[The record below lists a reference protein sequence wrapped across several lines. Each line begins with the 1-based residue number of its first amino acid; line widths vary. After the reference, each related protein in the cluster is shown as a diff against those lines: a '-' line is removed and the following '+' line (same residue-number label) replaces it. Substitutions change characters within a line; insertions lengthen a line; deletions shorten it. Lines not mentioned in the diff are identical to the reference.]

1 MKTIEDFKRKKT
13 KRSLGIEI
21 DQVAIQTGNPHKTYK
36 RGDKH
41 PFVKGLVFRQ
51 WQQCRPIAKEVW
63 VTTESLERELE
74 LRRKREKSKAFKKLK
89 RIQDREYYLRNKNSV
104 LASVNK
110 WKDNNKNKTVIYGRT
125 AASKRRARIKK
136 ASTKL
141 TFTDEQLIKQYY
153 EHSARLKNKL
163 GIEFHVDHILPLSL
177 GGLHHP
183 SNLQVVPALWNR
195 RKHNRNTNLWLPNG
209 L

>member
-1 MKTIEDFKRKKT
+1 MKTIEDFKRTKD

-41 PFVKGLVFRQ
+41 PFVKGLVYRQ
-51 WQQCRPIAKEVW
+51 WQKCKEVW

-74 LRRKREKSKAFKKLK
+74 IRRKREKSKAFKKLK